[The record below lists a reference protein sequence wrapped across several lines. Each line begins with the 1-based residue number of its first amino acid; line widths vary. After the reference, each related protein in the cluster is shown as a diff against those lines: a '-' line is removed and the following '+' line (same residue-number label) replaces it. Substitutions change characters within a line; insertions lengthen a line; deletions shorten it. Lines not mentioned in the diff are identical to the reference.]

1 MKLTI
6 TIIAAAIGWSAP
18 MAAPAAAQDVQ
29 PYSESLNDS
38 ARQVRERML
47 RDATVN
53 RHRGTAPRRGISA
66 PRVVPVPTAAGRP
79 RSTAATIP
87 TSSSCTRSA
96 PARGSSR
103 FDYGGQRP
111 RTPISSA

>member
-66 PRVVPVPTAAGRP
+66 ATRRTCADRRRAAAKYGRNHP
-79 RSTAATIP
+79 DIRQLYAL
-87 TSSSCTRSA
+87 C
-96 PARGSSR
+96 ARAGL
-103 FDYGGQRP
+103 
-111 RTPISSA
+111 